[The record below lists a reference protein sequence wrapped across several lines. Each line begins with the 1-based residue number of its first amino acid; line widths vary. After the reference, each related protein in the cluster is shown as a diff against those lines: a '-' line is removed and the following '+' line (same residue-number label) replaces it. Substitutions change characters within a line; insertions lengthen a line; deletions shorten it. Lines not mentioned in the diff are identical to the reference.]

1 MADNVSTVAADLAAA
16 IPSAVSAQEQGLSLS
31 ELQKSVLAA
40 KAALGTDDAGEITK
54 KLGEAVAAALALPDI
69 QPDADKIGSKDL
81 DLSESKFPLPASI
94 SQEQATIVYAAFK
107 VAYDQIMKLKQEPD
121 NNEMLEV
128 RGIFFCL
135 FPPFFNCLR
144 GSGRGDNCFCDGC
157 WLARKILRVFSW
169 TIRKRPCCQ

>member
-135 FPPFFNCLR
+135 FPL
-144 GSGRGDNCFCDGC
+144 S
-157 WLARKILRVFSW
+157 LIA
-169 TIRKRPCCQ
+169 